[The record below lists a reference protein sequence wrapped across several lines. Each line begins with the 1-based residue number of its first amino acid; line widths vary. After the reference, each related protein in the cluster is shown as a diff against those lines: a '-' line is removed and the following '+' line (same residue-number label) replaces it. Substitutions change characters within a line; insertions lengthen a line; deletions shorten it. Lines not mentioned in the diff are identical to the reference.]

1 MRIDPAHEGKVALPS
16 GRSLGYAIFGGPR
29 SAEAGQPTIVW
40 LHGTPGG
47 RRQVPP
53 AARAFALAQ
62 GVRVIGVERPGI
74 GDSTAH
80 LYANLREFA
89 DDLELLLDALE
100 VDRCAVV
107 GLSGGG
113 PYALACAHSIA
124 RVRAC
129 AVLGGVAPTQG
140 PEAIAGAVTTLAR
153 FAPLV
158 ERVHRPLGAA
168 LSLAVRTAHPLAS
181 PAFDLFMSQSRPGD
195 REVFASPG
203 MKHMFLDDM
212 LRASRS
218 GIRSLVFDYLLFS
231 RPWGFSLIDIARPVH
246 FWHGDA
252 DPIVPLEHGRH
263 QAALVRDATFTVQP
277 GQSHLG
283 GLAIADEVLAVMLG
297 ELGSATRA

>member
-1 MRIDPAHEGKVALPS
+1 MTPIEPSEEGVVRLPDK
-16 GRSLGYAIFGGPR
+16 RSLGYAVFGSGER
-29 SAEAGQPTIVW
+29 AVVW

-47 RRQVPP
+47 RRQIPP
-53 AARAFALAQ
+53 GARVFAERE
-62 GVRVIGVERPGI
+62 GIRVIGIERPGI
-74 GDSTAH
+74 GASTPH
-80 LYANLREFA
+80 LHANIRGFA
-89 DDLELLLDALE
+89 EDVDAVLDELAVE
-100 VDRCAVV
+100 HCGVV

-113 PYALACAHSIA
+113 PYALACAHSLP

-129 AVLGGVAPTQG
+129 AVLGGVAPSRG
-140 PEAIAGAVTTLAR
+140 PDAIEGAITSLAR

-168 LSLAVRTAHPLAS
+168 LSLAVRSAHPFAS
-181 PAFDLFMSQSRPGD
+181 PAFDLFMTFSREGD

-218 GIRSLVFDYLLFS
+218 GIRSMLFDYLLFS
-231 RPWGFSLIDIARPVH
+231 RDWGFSLSEIDRPAH

-252 DPIVPLEHGRH
+252 DPFVPLHHGEH
-263 QAALVRDATFTVQP
+263 QAALVRNGKLIVQP

-283 GLAIADEVLAVMLG
+283 GLAIAEEVLETVLRH
-297 ELGSATRA
+297 LP